1 MNLLPDRYTSPES
14 LRKRKRQNTVSV
26 VSRSTNQL
34 NKRQLRVIRQLQAAY
49 RSLDAWDESLRAAAV
64 QAPAST
70 GGQPSQTAVLLT
82 IVSEAKRG
90 VERRLVE
97 LGVNAVSGDAAAAV
111 TSRKKR
117 TTPGPVS
124 TLSLCVSACRACGR
138 ALGSAFREAQS
149 MADAAS
155 ARSLYFSIR
164 ELEKQLWVL
173 DPRQAL

>member
-49 RSLDAWDESLRAAAV
+49 RSLDAWDESLR
-64 QAPAST
+64 
-70 GGQPSQTAVLLT
+70 
-82 IVSEAKRG
+82 
-90 VERRLVE
+90 
-97 LGVNAVSGDAAAAV
+97 
-111 TSRKKR
+111 
-117 TTPGPVS
+117 
-124 TLSLCVSACRACGR
+124 LCVSACRACGR